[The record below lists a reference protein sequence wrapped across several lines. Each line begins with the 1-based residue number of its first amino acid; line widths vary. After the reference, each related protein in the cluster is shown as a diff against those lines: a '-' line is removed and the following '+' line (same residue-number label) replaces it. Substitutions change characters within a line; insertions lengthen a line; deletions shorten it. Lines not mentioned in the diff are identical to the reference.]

1 MDYMTFIQTNPKIS
15 IIAFS
20 LVVSL
25 FISLVNYFVLDKEK
39 MHETKRKQKAL
50 QEQMKIHQKAGNKEK
65 MSEIQKQILSHSG
78 DMLKHSFKPMIIT
91 LIPILIFFG
100 YVRNV
105 FATTS
110 IANSW
115 IWWYIGSAIVGSS
128 VFRNVLKLP

>member
-1 MDYMTFIQTNPKIS
+1 MTFIQTNPKIS

-39 MHETKRKQKAL
+39 MHEIKRKQKAL

-128 VFRNVLKLP
+128 VFRKVLKLP

>member
-1 MDYMTFIQTNPKIS
+1 MSFIQANPKLS

-39 MHETKRKQKAL
+39 MHEIKRKQKDL
-50 QEQMKIHQKAGNKEK
+50 QQQMKIHQKAGNKEK
-65 MSEIQKQILSHSG
+65 MMEIQKEILSHSG

-115 IWWYIGSAIVGSS
+115 IWWYIGSAIAGSAI
-128 VFRNVLKLP
+128 FRKVLKLP

>member
-1 MDYMTFIQTNPKIS
+1 MTFIQTNPKIS

-39 MHETKRKQKAL
+39 MHEIKRKQKAL

-65 MSEIQKQILSHSG
+65 MSEIQKEILSHSG

-128 VFRNVLKLP
+128 VFRKVLKLP